1 LSCEHIFLPRIW
13 AFKKL
18 VMGHVICSVK
28 TGPNQSIVKL
38 NLFNYFEKKSKVA
51 LNKYEKAVERSN
63 EIILHFATHPRH
75 CRYFL
80 SPNRNL
86 QPN

>member
-1 LSCEHIFLPRIW
+1 
-13 AFKKL
+13 
-18 VMGHVICSVK
+18 MGHVICSVK

-51 LNKYEKAVERSN
+51 LNKYEKAVERNN

-75 CRYFL
+75 GRCFL